1 MVQEKLKILRKQRG
15 LSQEK
20 MAKILSTDPS
30 NYSRKERGEI
40 RIHNEEWQ
48 KLADALE
55 VSVKDIK
62 NNETKLLFQP
72 FNDHPKRNITFSNIP
87 DFFLETQKK
96 YIEKLEKENSDLLE
110 EIKLLKSQQK

>member
-1 MVQEKLKILRKQRG
+1 MQERLKTLRKERG
-15 LSQEK
+15 ISQVK

-30 NYSRKERGEI
+30 NYSRKERGEVG
-40 RIHNEEWQ
+40 IHDEEWQ

-62 NNETKLLFQP
+62 NDETNFTFYT
-72 FNDHPKRNITFSNIP
+72 FNDDSKSNITYFNIP

-96 YIEKLEKENSDLLE
+96 YIKKLEKENYNLLE
-110 EIKLLKSQQK
+110 EIKLLKSQYQ